1 MKLIEPNDLESI
13 FNTQEIYLYHINDES
28 KEALEAFI
36 TSHPPYDNTLDEEL
50 SHTHA
55 FGFPVVRI
63 AMPVSPTQSRFYDS
77 FLDHITREWL
87 PLGQTQKK
95 QHLMRYYLKN
105 INAEVLVVDNIERIF
120 KEPTMIRLN
129 LLESIELI
137 RIKVGIPVVLCSE
150 NKDILD
156 YLIQEEER
164 HL

>member
-1 MKLIEPNDLESI
+1 MKTLTPKELETI
-13 FNTQEIYLYHINDES
+13 FENKELYLYHFNEES
-28 KEALEAFI
+28 KTALGEFI
-36 TSHPPYDNTLDEEL
+36 ASHPPYDNSLEEEL
-50 SHTHA
+50 ENTHA
-55 FGFPVVRI
+55 FGFPIVRI
-63 AMPVSPTQSRFYDS
+63 TMPIHPTQSKFYDS
-77 FLDHITREWL
+77 FLDHMTREWL

-137 RIKVGIPVVLCSE
+137 RVKVGIPVVLCSE
-150 NKDILD
+150 NQDILD
-156 YLIQEEER
+156 YLIQEEQT